1 MEYGPA
7 MKQRVLDFYDLGLPT
22 AQIAQ
27 RLNVS
32 RSWCRR
38 VKQFRGQQRA
48 RPGGSRPKLDENA
61 RARLAEW
68 VREQPDA
75 TLAELRGR
83 ILSEL
88 GISIS
93 IGALWNCL
101 RAMQFSFKKSR

>member
-7 MKQRVLDFYDLGLPT
+7 MKQRVLDLYDQGYPT
-22 AQIAQ
+22 REIAE
-27 RLNVS
+27 RLSVS

-38 VKQFRGQQRA
+38 VKQFRGFSRS
-48 RPGGSRPKLDENA
+48 RPGGSRPKLEETA
-61 RARLAEW
+61 RARLAQW
-68 VREQPDA
+68 ISQQPDA
-75 TLAELRGR
+75 TLSELRVR
-83 ILSEL
+83 ILSDL